1 VRIEV
6 RVYGDLVELTGEAEL
21 AVPVGRPRSV
31 KDLVESVGV
40 PHPEVGLL
48 VVDGDAVGFGHL
60 VGGGARVAVYPPFHD
75 LHLAAGQGSW
85 PEPPDP
91 RRFVL
96 DVHLGTLAR
105 RLRVLGFDTWYRTEA
120 DDHELADVAVS
131 ETRILL
137 TRDREL
143 LMRRVIVHGYL
154 PRSDDPDDQLAEVVR
169 RYDLADRV
177 DPLTRCVPCNG
188 ELAPVARTEV
198 VDLVPPRTR
207 AEHDRFVRCRDCGQ
221 VYWPGSHLDAI
232 GRLVE
237 RVRTSRR

>member
-6 RVYGDLVELTGEAEL
+6 RVYGDLVDLTGEAEL

-40 PHPEVGLL
+40 PHTEVGLL
-48 VVDGDAVGFGHL
+48 LVEGEVVGFGHL
-60 VGGGARVAVYPPFHD
+60 VTGGVRVAVYPPLHD
-75 LHLAAGQGSW
+75 LHLATGQGSW
-85 PEPPDP
+85 PDPPDP

-120 DDHELADVAVS
+120 DDHELADVAVA

-154 PRSDDPDDQLAEVVR
+154 PRADDPDEQLAEVVR
-169 RYDLADRV
+169 RYGLAGRV
-177 DPLTRCVPCNG
+177 APRTRCVPCNG
-188 ELAPVARTEV
+188 ELAPVARSEV
-198 VDLVPPRTR
+198 VDRLPPRTR
-207 AEHDRFVRCRDCGQ
+207 TEHDTFVRCRACGQ
-221 VYWPGSHLDAI
+221 VYWPGSHLGTIA
-232 GRLVE
+232 RLVD
-237 RVRTSRR
+237 RVRSS